1 MTPLKRIIAAIAL
14 AILFFVLINFP
25 LISIVNR
32 DEFFIGFPILYC
44 YVFALWFLFI
54 LGIFLIYR
62 RYE

>member
-25 LISIVNR
+25 LISIVNQ
-32 DEFFIGFPILYC
+32 DELFMGFPILYC